1 MAKLLGI
8 RRFLLGLSVALA
20 LAGCSD
26 LDKAIE
32 DKANEVLG
40 KEPAEQAPPVATAP
54 VAIPEPAPTPAPT
67 TEPAPAPTPP
77 PAPAPVPAA
86 PVVPP
91 EVTPPAAKPEKPI
104 AEKPK
109 APSPAAEP
117 KPTTPAKPLEIAKP
131 AKPVAPAKPVETKPA
146 ETKPVTPAKPVE
158 VAKPVEPAKP
168 ATKVTLPKLKHLK
181 VSMPARVQELLDADT
196 RMQPWLNST
205 LATIEKCYEG
215 VLASDPSAS
224 GTIKFM
230 LEMHVNARPD
240 ADITSLPPQLSGV
253 VACGTGKLM
262 RGGRMPLWTGK
273 EGEKH
278 AVSVKF
284 TP

>member
-1 MAKLLGI
+1 MLGI
-8 RRFLLGLSVALA
+8 LGLAIGVLSAALA

-40 KEPAEQAPPVATAP
+40 QKPVEQAPPPEPPPPPAP
-54 VAIPEPAPTPAPT
+54 FNPEPAPAV
-67 TEPAPAPTPP
+67 E
-77 PAPAPVPAA
+77 PAPVPAA
-86 PVVPP
+86 PVAPP
-91 EVTPPAAKPEKPI
+91 DVTPAAPAPAKPAVEKPT
-104 AEKPK
+104 
-109 APSPAAEP
+109 APQPTAQP
-117 KPTTPAKPLEIAKP
+117 KPTAPPKPVEIAKP
-131 AKPVAPAKPVETKPA
+131 AKPVEPVATKPA
-146 ETKPVTPAKPVE
+146 ETKPAEPAKPVE
-158 VAKPVEPAKP
+158 VEKPAEPAKP
-168 ATKVTLPKLKHLK
+168 EGKVTIPKLKHLK
-181 VSMPARVQELLDADT
+181 VSMPARVQELLNADT

-215 VLASDPSAS
+215 VLASDPKAA
-224 GTIKFM
+224 GTIKFV
-230 LEMHVNARPD
+230 LEMHANARPD

-278 AVSVKF
+278 SVSVKF